1 VDWYVHG
8 SAAIALWGIDVEPK
22 DVNIIIANCS
32 DFDKVRNYFCEYAIR
47 PIERCE
53 NWIMSGYGEIFME
66 AVIGIS
72 FHNQELEPFDMSK
85 LAKVN
90 YKGSQVYVSDLEMLK
105 QDNICLNRL
114 DRVKAIEKKIKDLY
128 ANPPKN

>member
-1 VDWYVHG
+1 
-8 SAAIALWGIDVEPK
+8 
-22 DVNIIIANCS
+22 
-32 DFDKVRNYFCEYAIR
+32 
-47 PIERCE
+47 
-53 NWIMSGYGEIFME
+53 
-66 AVIGIS
+66 
-72 FHNQELEPFDMSK
+72 MSK